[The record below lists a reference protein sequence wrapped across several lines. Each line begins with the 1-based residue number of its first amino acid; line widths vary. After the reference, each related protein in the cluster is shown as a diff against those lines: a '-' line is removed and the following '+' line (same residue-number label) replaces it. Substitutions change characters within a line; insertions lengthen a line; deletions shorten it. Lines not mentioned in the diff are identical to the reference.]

1 MYKARRYYIKFLKWR
16 NEYISNNTFIILLSI
31 QVGIIAAFA
40 ALFLKSLIHFIENSA
55 QTVFPAYMFFVLP
68 SVGIF
73 LTVWLYNKVFKR
85 AKGFHG
91 IPGVLDAIRKRFS
104 FIHYSLM
111 LAQMITGALTI
122 GLGGSSGLESPTVVT
137 GSAIGAGASRFFRL
151 DYKYRTLFIGCGTAA
166 AIAAIFN
173 APIAGVIFAT
183 EVILPQ
189 FSTTIFIPI
198 LISSATG
205 AFFSNLFLGNEVL
218 FKVSGVSRFTLQ
230 EIPLLL
236 VMGLFCG
243 FVSLYFTKV
252 FYLTKVFFG
261 ALRNWRIRL
270 IAGGVLLGTLV
281 YFFPVLFGEGYIGIN
296 TIIKHKAHVLA
307 EQSVIGYNRESVINL
322 PFVLGIL
329 MLVKPLAAS
338 ITISAGGEGGQFA
351 PSFVTGGFAGYFFYL
366 IAYLLLPHAEVLNP
380 VNYILLG
387 MGAVLAGV
395 MHAPLTAIF
404 LVAEVTES
412 YDLFIGLMLVT
423 AMSFFVKN
431 YFDKVPVYF
440 QSLRT
445 ELNKSSKQEFITIN
459 NIRTRDLINK
469 EFLPLYTHHT
479 LNTLFDLFSKSSKT
493 IFPVLNHQNEFV
505 GIISVNEIRAIINKS
520 LNTDHKTVNDIVS
533 MPETVIDPTEHMDLV
548 LNKFDSYPELDYIP
562 VVKRNKFI
570 GFISRTDVLNAYR
583 NSIKNSGEILSKD
596 S

>member
-1 MYKARRYYIKFLKWR
+1 MYKLRRFYIQFLRWR
-16 NEYISNNTFIILLSI
+16 KEYINNNTFIILLSI
-31 QVGIIAAFA
+31 QVGIVAAIA
-40 ALFLKSLIHFIENSA
+40 ALFLKTLIHFIENSA
-55 QTVFPAYMFFVLP
+55 QSVFPSYMFFVLP
-68 SVGIF
+68 VLGIWI
-73 LTVWLYNKVFKR
+73 TVVLYQKVYTK

-111 LAQMITGALTI
+111 YAQLITGAITI

-137 GSAIGAGASRFFRL
+137 GSAIGANMSRFFRL

-166 AIAAIFN
+166 TIAAIFN

-183 EVILPQ
+183 EVILPY

-198 LISSATG
+198 LIASATG
-205 AFFSNLFLGNEVL
+205 AFFSNLFLGGEVL

-236 VMGLFCG
+236 VLGLFCG
-243 FVSLYFTKV
+243 FVSLYFTKI
-252 FYLTKVFFG
+252 FYLTKIFFG
-261 ALRNWRIRL
+261 TLRNWRIRL
-270 IAGGVLLGTLV
+270 ITGGILLGTLV

-296 TIIKHKAHVLA
+296 TIIKQKAYILA
-307 EQSVIGYNRESVINL
+307 QQSIVGFRSESDINL
-322 PFVLGIL
+322 PLVFGIL
-329 MLVKPLAAS
+329 ILAKPLAAS

-351 PSFVTGGFAGYFFYL
+351 PSFVTGGFTGYFFYL
-366 IAYLLLPHAEVLNP
+366 IALILLPHTEILNP
-380 VNYILLG
+380 LNYILLG

-423 AMSFFVKN
+423 AMSYFVKI
-431 YFDKVPVYF
+431 YFDKIPVYF

-445 ELNKSSKQEFITIN
+445 EIHKTSKQEYISIN
-459 NIRTRDLINK
+459 NIRTRELINK
-469 EFLPLYTHHT
+469 EYLPLYTHND
-479 LNTLFDLFSKSSKT
+479 LSTLFDLFSKSSKT
-493 IFPVLNHQNEFV
+493 IFPVLNKKNEFI
-505 GIISVNEIRAIINKS
+505 GIVSVNEIRAVINKS
-520 LNTDHKTVNDIVS
+520 FNAQYKTVNDIVYV
-533 MPETVIDPTEHMDLV
+533 PETTIDPSEHMDLI

-562 VVKRNKFI
+562 VVKHKKFV
-570 GFISRTDVLNAYR
+570 GFISRTDVLNAFR
-583 NSIKNSGEILSKD
+583 ESIKNSGEILS
-596 S
+596 SS